1 MEFAASPAGV
11 AGKAD
16 LQFGIYLIAMVG
28 LVLLISCANVA
39 NLLLAQM
46 EKRQREIAMRRALG
60 AAQTRLVRQLFT
72 EGLVLSLG
80 GGLLGVFLARLLMK
94 ALPALVPD
102 LAAAGLRLD
111 LRVLLFTAAISL
123 LMAVFFGQAPA
134 FYAARRDLTGI
145 LKGAETRIRGRRPAS
160 AVA

>member
-1 MEFAASPAGV
+1 MAD
-11 AGKAD
+11 KAD

-72 EGLVLSLG
+72 EGLVLSSG
-80 GGLLGVFLARLLMK
+80 GGLLGVVLARLLMK

-111 LRVLLFTAAISL
+111 LACAAIHGRHFAADGRL
-123 LMAVFFGQAPA
+123 LWAGTGVLCG
-134 FYAARRDLTGI
+134 AARFDGNPQGSRD
-145 LKGAETRIRGRRPAS
+145 ADRRERAAR

>member
-1 MEFAASPAGV
+1 
-11 AGKAD
+11 
-16 LQFGIYLIAMVG
+16 MVG

-60 AAQTRLVRQLFT
+60 AAQSRLVRQLFA
-72 EGLVLSLG
+72 EGLVLSSG
-80 GGLLGVFLARLLMK
+80 GGLFGLFLARLLMK

-102 LAAAGLRLD
+102 LATAGLRLD
-111 LRVLLFTAAISL
+111 LRVLLFTTAISL
-123 LMAVFFGQAPA
+123 LMAVFFGLVPA

-145 LKGAETRIRGRRPAS
+145 LKGAESRVARESTAS
-160 AVA
+160 AAA